1 MRLLANRY
9 SITLLAGLLFLTPHL
24 ALAAEGRAN
33 DWEDPNMIGRNK
45 EAPHATLMPF
55 PDATSA
61 LQGDRTASPWFKSLN
76 GPWKFHWSPNPAERP
91 TDFYRPDFDVTTWD
105 EIPVPSNWQL
115 HGYGYPIYTNIR
127 YAWGDPDPPY
137 VPHDFNP
144 VGSYRREFTVPD
156 DWDGRQ
162 VLLHFAGVDS
172 AFYLWVNGHEV
183 GYSQGSRTPAE
194 FNITPYLEPGTNVV
208 AAAVYRYSDGSYLE
222 CQDFWRI
229 SGIFRDVFLFSV
241 GDPSIRDFQVLSGL
255 DESYRDGRL
264 DLTVWLRSFRELEE
278 TVSIEA
284 KLLDANGDT
293 VLEALRTEATFEGNT
308 EIVAELGA
316 DVSNPRKWSAE
327 EPNLYTLLLTLKG
340 TEGEIL
346 EVVRSKVGFRTSE
359 IKDGQ
364 LLVNGVPILIK
375 GTNRHEHD
383 PVTGHFVSRES
394 MIRDIEL
401 MKQFNINAVR
411 TSHYPNVTEWYEL
424 TDQFGLYV
432 IDEANIESHGIGYE
446 PDKTLGNKP
455 EWTKAHLDR
464 TISMVERDKNH
475 PSIIIWSLGN
485 EGGDGVVFGATSWW
499 IHDRD
504 PSRPVHYERAEM
516 KPHTDIYAPMYARID
531 DIVEYAE
538 NHSDRPLILCEYT
551 HAMGNS
557 NGNLVDYWDAIY
569 NHRQLQGGFVW
580 DWVDQGLLKEVPG
593 RPGETFYGYGG
604 DFEPEGVYHDDN
616 FLMNGLVSA
625 DRTPHPG
632 LYEVKKVYQYIRTTA
647 VDLEAGRIEIENLYD
662 FQSLDF
668 VTAYWTLMA
677 DGDVLAKGTLPQ
689 LETAPAQK
697 GTVTIPLPPITP
709 EPGVEYWLNLSF
721 RLTDAAP
728 WAEAGHEVA
737 WEQFELPIE
746 APMPEPDVT
755 AMPELALKE
764 AEQAITVSGDE
775 LRVQINKT
783 TGMMESYQ
791 FGGVELIQHGPR
803 PNFWRAPTDNDRGH
817 DLPERAAAW
826 REASRNWVVT
836 GTTVD
841 RIGPSE
847 IRVRIQ
853 GSLPDVEST
862 NEVTYT
868 LYGDGEVR
876 IDNSFQPGNAD
887 LSELPR
893 FGMQMSVP
901 AAFDTM
907 TWYGRGPHE
916 SYWDRKAGAA
926 VGVYSGSVE
935 DQYFDYSEP
944 QENGNKTD
952 VRWVSLTRSDGLG
965 LEAVGLPLLSVSAH
979 QFTTED
985 MAEAKHF
992 YEMQPRDFITFN
1004 IDLKQTGVGGDD
1016 SWGAR
1021 PHPQYTLDPQPYS
1034 YSFRLRPVS
1043 R

>member
-1 MRLLANRY
+1 VKR
-9 SITLLAGLLFLTPHL
+9 S
-24 ALAAEGRAN
+24 
-33 DWEDPNMIGRNK
+33 
-45 EAPHATLMPF
+45 
-55 PDATSA
+55 S
-61 LQGDRTASPWFKSLN
+61 SSL
-76 GPWKFHWSPNPAERP
+76 
-91 TDFYRPDFDVTTWD
+91 
-105 EIPVPSNWQL
+105 
-115 HGYGYPIYTNIR
+115 
-127 YAWGDPDPPY
+127 
-137 VPHDFNP
+137 
-144 VGSYRREFTVPD
+144 
-156 DWDGRQ
+156 
-162 VLLHFAGVDS
+162 
-172 AFYLWVNGHEV
+172 
-183 GYSQGSRTPAE
+183 
-194 FNITPYLEPGTNVV
+194 V
-208 AAAVYRYSDGSYLE
+208 AA
-222 CQDFWRI
+222 
-229 SGIFRDVFLFSV
+229 
-241 GDPSIRDFQVLSGL
+241 
-255 DESYRDGRL
+255 
-264 DLTVWLRSFRELEE
+264 
-278 TVSIEA
+278 
-284 KLLDANGDT
+284 
-293 VLEALRTEATFEGNT
+293 
-308 EIVAELGA
+308 EIVAEIGA
-316 DVSNPRKWSAE
+316 DVSSPRKWSAE
-327 EPNLYTLLLTLKG
+327 EPNLYTLLITLKDSG
-340 TEGEIL
+340 GESL
-346 EVVRSKVGFRTSE
+346 EVLSTKVGFRTSE

-411 TSHYPNVTEWYEL
+411 TSHYPNVTEWYDL
-424 TDQFGLYV
+424 TDEYGLYV

-538 NHSDRPLILCEYT
+538 NYSDRPLILCEYT

-569 NHRQLQGGFVW
+569 HYRQLQGGFVW

-647 VDLEAGRIEIENLYD
+647 VDLEAGRLEVENLYD

-677 DGDVLAKGTLPQ
+677 DGDVLAEGTLPQ
-689 LETAPAQK
+689 LETAPTQSEI
-697 GTVTIPLPPITP
+697 VTISLPAITP

-721 RLTDAAP
+721 RLTDATP

-737 WEQFELPIE
+737 WEQFKLPIAVPAPE
-746 APMPEPDVT
+746 ADVA
-755 AMPELALKE
+755 AMPELDLE
-764 AEQAITVSGDE
+764 ETEQTITVSGDE

-791 FGGVELIQHGPR
+791 YGGVELIEDGPR

-817 DLPERAAAW
+817 ELPERAATW
-826 REASRNWVVT
+826 REASRNWVVA
-836 GTTVD
+836 GTAVD

-853 GSLPDVEST
+853 GSLPDIDST

-868 LYGDGEVR
+868 VFGNSEIQ
-876 IDNSFQPGNAD
+876 IDNSFQPGNVE

-901 AAFDTM
+901 TSFDTM

-965 LEAVGLPLLSVSAH
+965 LEAIGLPLLSVSAH

-985 MAEAKHF
+985 MAEAKHL

-1021 PHPQYTLDPQPYS
+1021 PHPQYTLEPQPYTYS
-1034 YSFRLRPVS
+1034 YRLRPVS
-1043 R
+1043 K

>member
-1 MRLLANRY
+1 MKLLAHHC
-9 SITLLAGLLFLTPHL
+9 SITLLVGFLFLTPHFSF
-24 ALAAEGRAN
+24 AAAGQAN
-33 DWEDPNMIGRNK
+33 DWEDPGMIGRNK

-55 PDATSA
+55 PDATTA

-76 GPWKFHWSPNPAERP
+76 GSWKFHWSRNPAERP
-91 TDFYRPDFDVTTWD
+91 VDFHRPDFDISEWD

-115 HGYGYPIYTNIR
+115 HGYGYPIYTNIP

-144 VGSYRREFTVPD
+144 VGSYRREFTVPE

-162 VLLHFAGVDS
+162 VMLHFAGVDS
-172 AFYLWVNGHEV
+172 AFYLWINGHDV

-194 FNITPYLEPGTNVV
+194 FNITPYLQPGTNVV

-229 SGIFRDVFLFSV
+229 SGIFRDVFLFSA
-241 GDPSIRDFQVLSGL
+241 GDPGIRDFEVQSGL
-255 DESYRDGRL
+255 DEDYRNGRL
-264 DLTVWLRSFRELEE
+264 DLKVWLRAFGESPPS
-278 TVSIEA
+278 VSIEA
-284 KLLDANGDT
+284 ELLDADGDK
-293 VLEALRTEATFEGNT
+293 VLESLHTEAAFEDNL
-308 EIVAELGA
+308 EITAELGA
-316 DVSNPRKWSAE
+316 DVAKPAKWSAE
-327 EPNLYTLLLTLKG
+327 EPNLYTLLLTLKDS
-340 TEGEIL
+340 EGSVL
-346 EVVRSKVGFRTSE
+346 EVLTSKVGFRTSE

-383 PVTGHFVSRES
+383 PVTGHVVSRES

-411 TSHYPNVTEWYEL
+411 TSHYPNVPEWYEL
-424 TDQFGLYV
+424 TDLYGLYV
-432 IDEANIESHGIGYE
+432 IDEANIESHGIGYD
-446 PDKTLGNKP
+446 PDETLGNKV

-464 TISMVERDKNH
+464 TVSMVERDKNH

-504 PSRPVHYERAEM
+504 PSRPVHYERAELL
-516 KPHTDIYAPMYARID
+516 PHTDIYAPMYARID

-538 NHSDRPLILCEYT
+538 TYSDRPLILCEYT

-569 NHRQLQGGFVW
+569 AHRQLQGGFVW

-632 LYEVKKVYQYIRTTA
+632 LYEVKKVYQYIRTKP
-647 VDLEAGRIEIENLYD
+647 VDLAAGQIEIENLYD
-662 FQSLDF
+662 FVNLDF
-668 VTAYWTLMA
+668 VSGSWTVMA
-677 DGDVLAKGTLPQ
+677 DGEVLAEGELPQ
-689 LETAPAQK
+689 LETGPAQ
-697 GTVTIPLPPITP
+697 TEIVTIPLPEITP
-709 EPGVEYWLNLSF
+709 EPGVEYWLNLSY
-721 RLTDAAP
+721 RLTEATL

-737 WEQFELPIE
+737 WEQFKLPIE
-746 APMPEPDVT
+746 APDLATDVA
-755 AMPELALKE
+755 AMPELTLGE
-764 AEQAITVSGDE
+764 TDQTVTVSGSE
-775 LRVQINKT
+775 LRVQIDKT
-783 TGMMESYQ
+783 TGLMDSYRYR
-791 FGGVELIQHGPR
+791 GEELIRSGPR
-803 PNFWRAPTDNDRGH
+803 PYFWRAPTDNDRGN
-817 DLPERAAAW
+817 DMPERAAAW
-826 REASRNWVVT
+826 REASHNWVVT
-836 GTTVD
+836 GTDVD

-847 IRVRIQ
+847 LRIRVQ
-853 GSLPDVEST
+853 GSLPAVEST
-862 NEVTYT
+862 NEIIYT
-868 LYGDGEVR
+868 VYGNGEVE
-876 IDNSFQPGNAD
+876 IHNSFQPGEAD

-893 FGMQMSVP
+893 FGMQMTVP
-901 AAFDTM
+901 ADLDTM

-926 VGVYSGSVE
+926 VGLYSGSVE

-952 VRWVSLTRSDGLG
+952 VRWVSLTRSDGTG
-965 LEAVGLPLLSVSAH
+965 LQAVGQPLLSVSAH
-979 QFTTED
+979 RFTTED
-985 MAEAKHF
+985 MEEAKHL
-992 YEMQPRDFITFN
+992 YEMQPRDFVTVSL
-1004 IDLKQTGVGGDD
+1004 DYKQTGVGGDD

-1021 PHPQYTLDPQPYS
+1021 PHPQYTLDPRPYS
-1034 YSFRLRPVS
+1034 YSFRLRPTS

>member
-1 MRLLANRY
+1 MRLLAQQNML
-9 SITLLAGLLFLTPHL
+9 TLLVGFMFLNPHL
-24 ALAAEGRAN
+24 VLAAESQAN
-33 DWEDPNMIGRNK
+33 DWEDPNVIGRNK
-45 EAPHATLMPF
+45 EAAHATLMPF
-55 PDATSA
+55 PDAGGA
-61 LQGDRTASPWFKSLN
+61 LAGDRTASPWFQSLN

-91 TDFYRPDFDVTTWD
+91 TDFYRPDFDLADWD

-115 HGYGYPIYTNIR
+115 QGYGYPIYTNIP
-127 YAWGDPDPPY
+127 YAWGEPDPPY

-144 VGSYRREFTVPD
+144 VGSYAREFTIPD

-162 VLLHFAGVDS
+162 VILHFAGVDS

-194 FNITPYLEPGTNVV
+194 FNITPYLKSGTNTV
-208 AAAVYRYSDGSYLE
+208 AAEVYRYSDGSYLE

-241 GDPSIRDFQVLSGL
+241 GEVSIRDFQVDSGL

-284 KLLDANGDT
+284 ELLDANGNR
-293 VLEALRTEATFEGNT
+293 VLEALRTEATFEDEA
-308 EIVAELGA
+308 EIVAEIGA
-316 DVSNPRKWSAE
+316 DVSSPRKWSAE
-327 EPNLYTLLLTLKG
+327 EPNLYTLLITLKDSG
-340 TEGEIL
+340 GESL
-346 EVVRSKVGFRTSE
+346 EVLSTKVGFRTSE

-411 TSHYPNVTEWYEL
+411 TSHYPNVTEWYDL
-424 TDQFGLYV
+424 TDEYGLYV

-538 NHSDRPLILCEYT
+538 NYSDRPLILCEYT

-569 NHRQLQGGFVW
+569 HYRQLQGGFVW

-647 VDLEAGRIEIENLYD
+647 VDLEAGRLEVENLYD

-668 VTAYWTLMA
+668 VAAYWTLMA
-677 DGDVLAKGTLPQ
+677 DGDVLAEGTLPQ
-689 LETAPAQK
+689 LETAPTQSEI
-697 GTVTIPLPPITP
+697 VTISLPAITP

-721 RLTDAAP
+721 RLTDATP

-737 WEQFELPIE
+737 WEQFKLPIAVPAPE
-746 APMPEPDVT
+746 ADVA
-755 AMPELALKE
+755 AMPELDLE
-764 AEQAITVSGDE
+764 ETEQTITVSGDE

-791 FGGVELIQHGPR
+791 YGGVELIEDGPR

-817 DLPERAAAW
+817 ELPERAATW
-826 REASRNWVVT
+826 REASRNWVVA
-836 GTTVD
+836 GTAVD

-853 GSLPDVEST
+853 GSLPDIDST

-868 LYGDGEVR
+868 VFGNSEIQ
-876 IDNSFQPGNAD
+876 IDNSFQPGNVE

-901 AAFDTM
+901 TSFDTM

-965 LEAVGLPLLSVSAH
+965 LEAIGLPLLSVSAH

-985 MAEAKHF
+985 MAEAKHL

-1021 PHPQYTLDPQPYS
+1021 PHPQYTLEPQPYTYS
-1034 YSFRLRPVS
+1034 YRLRPVS
-1043 R
+1043 K